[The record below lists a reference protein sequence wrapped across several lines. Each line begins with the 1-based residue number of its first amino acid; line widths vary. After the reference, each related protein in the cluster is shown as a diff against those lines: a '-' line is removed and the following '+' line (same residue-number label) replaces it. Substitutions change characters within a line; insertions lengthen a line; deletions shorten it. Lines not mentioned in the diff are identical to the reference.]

1 MSRHHDHPTNEPE
14 FESCDVH
21 DDDAVYDNCGER
33 IPGLSRRK
41 LLARAAGLAAATP
54 FATSGLLGLLGKG
67 SEAEAAGKLPLRGRE
82 PAKRGTYLIRGGYV
96 VSMDDTIGNIPDADV
111 LVRDGVI
118 LEIGKGLRP
127 RGAQVIDASRM
138 IVIPGFVDTHWH
150 VWNGLQR
157 NLLAPGFE
165 YFPAKTATAP
175 HYTPEDFYNSDML
188 SFMEAFNAG
197 ITTVNN
203 YAHNTRT
210 TEHVEAE
217 LQAHLDAG
225 IRGRYN
231 WSTIDGQPGNVP
243 LPIDEIRRIHA
254 KWFSSSSPF
263 EGLTDLGIGFRNP
276 ASNIDTFN
284 VDTSIAVEL
293 GLPLITHS
301 GQSARGIDATQLRSL
316 GFLGPKT
323 ILVHYVHA
331 TSEDRAAMAETG
343 ASLSYS
349 IHSELR
355 LGTRGNQQEQILRMV
370 ADGVNV
376 SLSCDANSLGPISHF
391 QAMNVVYNIGIPWLG
406 TTSEELPALTFR
418 DVLKMATING
428 AVAMGLGDVT
438 GSLTPGKRADIA
450 CVRAD
455 DLNMV
460 PAADPECALVMSASV
475 ANVDTVLCDGRLV
488 KRGGKILRF
497 PIDTIIR
504 RAARSA
510 FVIRMR
516 AGGRLTPPTTT
527 PPAF

>member
-1 MSRHHDHPTNEPE
+1 M
-14 FESCDVH
+14 
-21 DDDAVYDNCGER
+21 YDGCGEP
-33 IPGLSRRK
+33 IPGLSRRA
-41 LLARAAGLAAATP
+41 LLTRAAGLAGAAT
-54 FATSGLLGLLGKG
+54 FAAPRFFGLFG
-67 SEAEAAGKLPLRGRE
+67 ARDAYAADDDPPTRGRQLR
-82 PAKRGTYLIRGGYV
+82 KRGTYLIRGGYV
-96 VSMDDTIGNIPDADV
+96 VSMDDAIGNLPSADI

-118 LEIGKGLRP
+118 LDVGPKLP
-127 RGAQVIDASRM
+127 SRGAQIIDASRM

-165 YFPAKTATAP
+165 YFPAKTSTAA
-175 HYTPEDFYNSDML
+175 HYTPDDFYNSDML
-188 SFMEAFNAG
+188 AFMEAINAG
-197 ITTVNN
+197 ITTINN

-210 TEHVEAE
+210 TAHVEAE
-217 LQAHLDAG
+217 LQAHADSGL
-225 IRGRYN
+225 RGRYN
-231 WSTIDGQPGNVP
+231 WSTIDGQPGSVP
-243 LPIDEIRRIHA
+243 LPIDEIRRVHA
-254 KWFSSSSPF
+254 KWFGSSSPF
-263 EGLTDLGIGFRNP
+263 EGLVDLGIGFRNP
-276 ASNIDTFN
+276 ASQPATFAI
-284 VDTSIAVEL
+284 DTSIAVEL

-316 GFLGPKT
+316 GFLGPNT

-331 TSEDRAAMAETG
+331 TPEDRAAMAETG

-391 QAMNVVYNIGIPWLG
+391 QAMNVVYNIGIPWLD
-406 TTSEELPALTFR
+406 TPSADLPALTFH

-438 GSLTPGKRADIA
+438 GSLTPGKRADIV

-455 DLNMV
+455 TVNMA
-460 PAADPECALVMSASV
+460 PAGNPECALVLSASV
-475 ANVDTVLCDGRLV
+475 ANVDTVLCDGRLM
-488 KRGGKILRF
+488 KRNGRILRF
-497 PIDTIIR
+497 PVDAIIR

-510 FVIRMR
+510 FDIRTR
-516 AGGRLTPPTTT
+516 AGGSLTPPTST
-527 PPAF
+527 PPRF

>member
-1 MSRHHDHPTNEPE
+1 MSRHDDLIHHHVHDDLHG
-14 FESCDVH
+14 SA
-21 DDDAVYDNCGER
+21 DDDAVFDGCGER
-33 IPGLSRRK
+33 IPGLSRRS
-41 LLARAAGLAAATP
+41 LLARAAGLASATVAGSS
-54 FATSGLLGLLGKG
+54 FLGGLLG
-67 SEAEAAGKLPLRGRE
+67 AVPPAGADDDPPTRGRE
-82 PAKRGTYLIRGGYV
+82 LRKRQSFLIRGGYV
-96 VSMDDTIGNIPDADV
+96 VSMDDAIGNLREADV
-111 LVRDGVI
+111 LVQDGVI
-118 LEIGKGLRP
+118 VAVGARLP
-127 RGAQVIDASRM
+127 ARGAQAIDASRM

-175 HYTPEDFYNSDML
+175 YYTPDDFYNSDML
-188 SFMEAFNAG
+188 SFMEAINAG

-217 LQAHLDAG
+217 LQAHLDSG

-231 WSTIDGQPGNVP
+231 WSTIDGQAGTVP
-243 LPIDEIRRIHA
+243 LPIDEIRRVHA
-254 KWFSSSSPF
+254 KWFAASSPF
-263 EGLTDLGIGFRNP
+263 EGLTDLGVGFRNP
-276 ASNIDTFN
+276 GTQPGTFAIDS
-284 VDTSIAVEL
+284 SIAIEL

-301 GQSARGIDATQLRSL
+301 GQSARGIDATLLRSL

-331 TSEDRAAMAETG
+331 TPEDRAAMAETG

-370 ADGVNV
+370 AGGVNV

-391 QAMNVVYNIGIPWLG
+391 QAMNVLYNIGIPWLG
-406 TTSEELPALTFR
+406 TPSEPLPALTFR
-418 DVLKMATING
+418 DVIEMATING

-438 GSLTPGKRADIA
+438 GSLTPGKRADIV

-455 DLNMV
+455 AVNMA

-475 ANVDTVLCDGRLV
+475 ANVDTVLVDGRLV
-488 KRGGKILRF
+488 KRNGKIVRF
-497 PIDTIIR
+497 PVDAIIR

-510 FVIRMR
+510 FDVRTR
-516 AGGRLTPPTTT
+516 AGGRLTPPTAA
-527 PPAF
+527 PPKF

>member
-1 MSRHHDHPTNEPE
+1 MSQHDASHPEAHA
-14 FESCDVH
+14 DLH
-21 DDDAVYDNCGER
+21 DDPDAVFDGCGER
-33 IPGLSRRK
+33 IPGLSRRS
-41 LLARAAGLAAATP
+41 LLARAAGLATATAGAG
-54 FATSGLLGLLGKG
+54 FLGGLLG
-67 SEAEAAGKLPLRGRE
+67 AAPPAHADEPPSRGRE
-82 PAKRGTYLIRGGYV
+82 LRKRETFLIRGGYV
-96 VSMDDTIGNIPDADV
+96 VSMDAMIGNLREADV

-118 LEIGKGLRP
+118 LDVGPGLP
-127 RGAQVIDASRM
+127 SRGAQIIDASRA

-165 YFPAKTATAP
+165 YFPAKTATAAF
-175 HYTPEDFYNSDML
+175 YTPEDFYNSDML
-188 SFMEAFNAG
+188 AYMEAINAG

-217 LQAHLDAG
+217 LQAFTDAG
-225 IRGRYN
+225 VRGRYN
-231 WSTIDGQPGNVP
+231 WSTIDGQPGTVP
-243 LPIDEIRRIHA
+243 LPIDEIRRIHG
-254 KWFSSSSPF
+254 KWFAAASPF
-263 EGLTDLGIGFRNP
+263 EGLVDLGIGFRNP
-276 ASNIDTFN
+276 GTQPATFAIDS
-284 VDTSIAVEL
+284 SIATEL

-301 GQSARGIDATQLRSL
+301 GQSARGIDAPLLRSL
-316 GFLGPKT
+316 GFLTEKT

-331 TSEDRAAMAETG
+331 LPEDRAAMAETG

-406 TTSEELPALTFR
+406 TTSEGLPALTFA

-428 AVAMGLGDVT
+428 ARAMGIADVT
-438 GSLTPGKRADIA
+438 GSLTPGKRADIV

-455 DLNMV
+455 AVNMA
-460 PAADPECALVMSASV
+460 PAAEPECALVMAASV
-475 ANVDTVLCDGRLV
+475 ANVDTVLIDGRLM
-488 KRGGKILRF
+488 KRNGKIVRF
-497 PIDTIIR
+497 PVDAIIR
-504 RAARSA
+504 KAARSA
-510 FVIRMR
+510 FDVRTR
-516 AGGRLTPPTTT
+516 AGGRLTPPTST
-527 PPAF
+527 PPSF